1 MIVFQ
6 IFSDKSKLDKLEMD
20 QAMANQMQQLSMLFE
35 VVTEYKKNS
44 ETFKNGKIEELLRIS
59 AEQCDEIQRLNG
71 LLIERKVEA
80 TFLEQSEK
88 PRAESNANLAEAEMQ
103 GKWKRRLSSDTEEEA
118 SDFNEEEKERVLSPI
133 RKIQLGRKRPKTM
146 SKDSDQILKQREK
159 EIMSLKSSFKRS
171 QKDAEEVISENKRRI
186 NKLEQ
191 ENLKLRQTVDETLS
205 QSKFTDIL
213 RILDDFKIELGT
225 RQHLPE
231 AANKENI
238 EMNTESMKENSDSSN
253 VDMDEDETEAC
264 QMAVRD
270 LQHSADHRDKLE
282 AENVRLVTQL
292 REKEAEL
299 SNQEEKLRELQDKVD
314 NCSECVHKQ
323 NKLDELKSNL
333 EHQEKI
339 ILCKS
344 QEIKAKNEEIQQ
356 ITILANLTKSEVS
369 NLTETVKK
377 RDTETAAQKDDNDSL
392 RKIVGQLEEKCNELK
407 LIENSLKEKINQG
420 DEKNQRLC
428 KYLEKLKKY
437 VDQRNNDCEMYL
449 KETKRVKELVK
460 QKFDARIFS
469 KHGEIR
475 IE

>member
-1 MIVFQ
+1 MSI
-6 IFSDKSKLDKLEMD
+6 
-20 QAMANQMQQLSMLFE
+20 QMQQLSMLFE
-35 VVTEYKKNS
+35 VVTDYKSNS
-44 ETFKNGKIEELLRIS
+44 ETFKNKKIEELIKVS
-59 AEQCDEIQRLNG
+59 AEQRDEIHRLNG
-71 LLIERKVEA
+71 LLIERNVEA
-80 TFLEQSEK
+80 TFVEQSEK
-88 PRAESNANLAEAEMQ
+88 PSAESNANLAETQ

-118 SDFNEEEKERVLSPI
+118 SEYNEEEKERVLSPI

-191 ENLKLRQTVDETLS
+191 ENLKLRQTMDEKLS
-205 QSKFTDIL
+205 QSRFTDIL
-213 RILDDFKIELGT
+213 SILDDFKRELGT

-238 EMNTESMKENSDSSN
+238 EMNTESMKENSDSPN

-282 AENVRLVTQL
+282 AENVRLVSQL
-292 REKEAEL
+292 RDKEAEL
-299 SNQEEKLRELQDKVD
+299 TNQEEKLRGLEQKVD
-314 NCSECVHKQ
+314 NCSECVKKQ
-323 NKLDELKSNL
+323 NKLNEFKSKL

-344 QEIKAKNEEIQQ
+344 QELKAKNEEIQR
-356 ITILANLTKSEVS
+356 ITILANLTKSEFS
-369 NLTETVKK
+369 NMTEIVAK

-392 RKIVGQLEEKCNELK
+392 RKTVGQLEEKCNELK

-428 KYLEKLKKY
+428 KHLEKLKKY
-437 VDQRNNDCEMYL
+437 VDQCNDDCEMYL

-460 QKFDARIFS
+460 EKFNARIFS